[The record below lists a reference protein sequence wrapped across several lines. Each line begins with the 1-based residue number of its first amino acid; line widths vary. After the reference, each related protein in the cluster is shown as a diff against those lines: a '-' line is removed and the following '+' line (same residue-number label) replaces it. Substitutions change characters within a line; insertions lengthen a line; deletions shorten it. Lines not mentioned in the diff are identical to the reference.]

1 MKTKLRPV
9 QKSNLADDLTERIAQ
24 MIRSDGYQPGD
35 RLPSIRDMARS
46 FGVGHPT
53 VREALKKLE
62 TIGIV
67 DIRHGSGVYVRRGQ
81 DMLLISNP
89 VYGEAVSKKLMV
101 DLVEARISIET
112 KATTLAASRA
122 EDTHLER
129 MAQLLD
135 EAGDNLDN
143 DDVLSST
150 NMAFHREI
158 ATASGNAVLA
168 QLLEV
173 LTKLFQQEQRLI
185 LDIYGSRE
193 KDHQEHV
200 DIYEALRSRD
210 EDLARE
216 RMKAHLEGV
225 RDVLLRWDPE
235 RNPIT

>member
-235 RNPIT
+235 RNPIS